1 MSRALRAQVSLIF
14 SDEDLFD
21 NFVVPMRD
29 NRELSG
35 LIIRL
40 LTLYYNNEDIRNT
53 IEGVSTEDLE
63 DAEQYKSVDDSIAR
77 MRQTLAMQDFM
88 FTQVS
93 QTLEEGASAIDAI
106 MKTNDIIKQSGVVK
120 TEQTDVGEAVT
131 GFHFENSTSESEE
144 STFDKHNEEGNLEGR
159 VDKIEVMLSKIMSM
173 LETNQFSGSTGTSE
187 DVEVENETETEE
199 NFSTESIEPL
209 TSTTETEETD
219 ILDDIESDTVS
230 EAPVKEVIE
239 PVAPPKPVS
248 PPEPTVT
255 SVVEDTVNLADD
267 ASSDLDD
274 ILKDLLG

>member
-173 LETNQFSGSTGTSE
+173 LETNQFSGSTGMSE

-199 NFSTESIEPL
+199 NFSTESIKPL